1 MQDDW
6 LLIQQVQTGNRDA
19 YAHLVDKYKDRLYSY
34 LYRMTGQQQDAQDLT
49 QEAFIKAYCQ
59 LDKYKPTDAF
69 LAWLYRIASNLCI
82 DAWRKNKHYAKT
94 HLEETTLIESDTP
107 EKAYLEKEKQDTLQQ
122 QIMALGEEYRVVFLL
137 KYMEQQSYKEI
148 SESLHIPVTTVQMR
162 IHHAK
167 KKLRASITQEMSGG
181 AAIYELLQ
189 N

>member
-6 LLIQQVQTGNRDA
+6 LLIQLVQKGNRDA
-19 YAHLVDKYKDRLYSY
+19 YAHLVDKYKERLYSY

-94 HLEETTLIESDTP
+94 PLEETRLIESDTP

-137 KYMEQQSYKEI
+137 KYLEQMSYKEI
-148 SESLHIPVTTVQMR
+148 SEILHVPVTTVQMR

-167 KKLRASITQEMSGG
+167 KKLRASIAQEMSGG